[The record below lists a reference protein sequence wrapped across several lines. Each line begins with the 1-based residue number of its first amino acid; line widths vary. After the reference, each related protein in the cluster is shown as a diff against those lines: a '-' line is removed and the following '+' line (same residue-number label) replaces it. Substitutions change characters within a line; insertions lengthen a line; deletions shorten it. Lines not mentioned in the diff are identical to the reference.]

1 MSKPDVMGVAMLLA
15 VNNAI
20 CFGIGLLVSGFLFP

>member
-1 MSKPDVMGVAMLLA
+1 MNKPDALGMAMLLA

-20 CFGIGLLVSGFLFP
+20 CFAIGLLVSGYLLP

>member
-1 MSKPDVMGVAMLLA
+1 MNKPDVMGVAMLLA

-20 CFGIGLLVSGFLFP
+20 CFGIGLLVSGFFYP